1 MSAHEIEERIVTA
14 ISAALKTQVTA
25 QTLRQACPAWDSL
38 KHIEVVFAV
47 EDEFG
52 IAFTEAELSGLDGVP
67 TFVATVCRHACA
79 TSS

>member
-1 MSAHEIEERIVTA
+1 MSAHEIEERVIATVAAVLKSPVTA
-14 ISAALKTQVTA
+14 RTM
-25 QTLRQACPAWDSL
+25 REACPAWDSL

-52 IAFTEAELSGLDGVP
+52 LAFTEEELSGIDGA
-67 TFVATVCRHACA
+67 ATLVTMVRRHACA